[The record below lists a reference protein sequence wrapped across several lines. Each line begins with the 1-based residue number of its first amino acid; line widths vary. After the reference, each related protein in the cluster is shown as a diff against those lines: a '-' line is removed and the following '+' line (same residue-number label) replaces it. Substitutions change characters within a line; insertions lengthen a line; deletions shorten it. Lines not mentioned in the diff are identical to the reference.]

1 VIFESTVYRHCI
13 KIGVEK
19 FKVNQCIYNRGIL
32 KFANINKEGVVVY
45 MLIKIK

>member
-1 VIFESTVYRHCI
+1 M
-13 KIGVEK
+13 GEK

-32 KFANINKEGVVVY
+32 KFAKINKEGEVID